1 MKERKGIFKG
11 YSIDK
16 FWPILIG
23 HTVETMHCA
32 NILSAGDKYKR
43 KSIIEGLYELLYFGL
58 YETTFKN
65 KQKFFD
71 YANETV
77 LAILDTKY
85 PINDDGTINV
95 EGILETLKKNW
106 AKNYNFIYDNTK

>member
-1 MKERKGIFKG
+1 MRERKGIFKG
-11 YSIDK
+11 YSIET

-23 HTVETMHCA
+23 HTIDTM
-32 NILSAGDKYKR
+32 NFVLILSNNDLDKR
-43 KSIIEGLYELLYFGL
+43 KELMRRSFEILYPLYEKLFN
-58 YETTFKN
+58 N

-71 YANETV
+71 YGNEVV

-95 EGILETLKKNW
+95 KGIFENLKKNW
-106 AKNYNFIYDNTK
+106 TKNYNYIYNNTR